1 MDSDEAPPQ
10 VRGFVIITLPPPD
23 NPSLGKTITAFTIS
37 TNTTGTIP
45 QTPTQT
51 QTETQQQQP
60 LPHHNNNDPQ
70 DPRPPQQPESVP
82 NPQVHLPRTVS
93 RSFIF
98 NPRKLLAFLGIT
110 LLALVL
116 YGSVSSPIVQDLRD
130 SEDDDEDDKPG
141 SFLLPLFRKWRTPQ
155 KGLELKLGSFVD
167 MDKGDLVSLIEDGVG
182 DPKTNN
188 LLASNKKVDASS
200 ILPVRGNVY
209 PDGLYYTYILVGDP
223 PKRYF
228 LDIDTGSDLTW
239 IQCDAP
245 CISCAKGA
253 NALYKPT
260 KHNILPPKDSLC
272 MEVQRHQAAGYCQS
286 CRQCDYEIQYADQSS
301 SVGVLARDELHLLM
315 ENGSWTNLN
324 LVFGCAY
331 DQKGLL
337 LSTLAKTDG
346 ILGLSRSKVSL
357 PSQLAR
363 KGIIKN
369 VVGHC
374 LTIDGGGGYLFL
386 GDDFVP
392 QWGMAWV
399 SMLNGL
405 SMDFYHSEIM
415 KMNYGSR
422 RLRLGVPGS
431 SVGPVIFDSGSSY
444 TYFLQQAYSD
454 LVASLEEV
462 SGSGL
467 IQDTSDLTLPICWKA
482 ESPIRSVKDV
492 KHFFKILTLQFGS
505 TWWIGSTKLQIPPEG
520 YLIISDKGNV
530 CLGILDGSKVND
542 GSTIILG
549 DISLRGK
556 LVIYDNVKH
565 KIGWQPSDCIRS
577 RKSKSFP
584 PFWGEGTL

>member
-116 YGSVSSPIVQDLRD
+116 YSSVSSPIVQDLRD

-188 LLASNKKVDASS
+188 SLASNKKVDASS

-245 CISCAKGA
+245 CISCAKV
-253 NALYKPT
+253 
-260 KHNILPPKDSLC
+260 
-272 MEVQRHQAAGYCQS
+272 M
-286 CRQCDYEIQYADQSS
+286 
-301 SVGVLARDELHLLM
+301 
-315 ENGSWTNLN
+315 
-324 LVFGCAY
+324 
-331 DQKGLL
+331 
-337 LSTLAKTDG
+337 
-346 ILGLSRSKVSL
+346 
-357 PSQLAR
+357 
-363 KGIIKN
+363 
-369 VVGHC
+369 
-374 LTIDGGGGYLFL
+374 
-386 GDDFVP
+386 
-392 QWGMAWV
+392 
-399 SMLNGL
+399 
-405 SMDFYHSEIM
+405 
-415 KMNYGSR
+415 
-422 RLRLGVPGS
+422 
-431 SVGPVIFDSGSSY
+431 
-444 TYFLQQAYSD
+444 
-454 LVASLEEV
+454 
-462 SGSGL
+462 
-467 IQDTSDLTLPICWKA
+467 PICNW
-482 ESPIRSVKDV
+482 
-492 KHFFKILTLQFGS
+492 LFG
-505 TWWIGSTKLQIPPEG
+505 
-520 YLIISDKGNV
+520 
-530 CLGILDGSKVND
+530 
-542 GSTIILG
+542 
-549 DISLRGK
+549 
-556 LVIYDNVKH
+556 
-565 KIGWQPSDCIRS
+565 
-577 RKSKSFP
+577 
-584 PFWGEGTL
+584 